1 MRKDD
6 WITELYYKQISDKSK
21 NNRNSGENVSSK
33 KEIPRTP
40 NKLKSRRRSIN
51 S

>member
-6 WITELYYKQISDKSK
+6 WITKLYYKQLSDKIR
-21 NNRNSGENVSSK
+21 NNRNTGNSLSSK
-33 KEIPRTP
+33 KKISRTQDQ
-40 NKLKSRRRSIN
+40 SRKGKHSG

>member
-21 NNRNSGENVSSK
+21 NNRDSGKDVSSK
-33 KEIPRTP
+33 KKISGTQDQPR
-40 NKLKSRRRSIN
+40 KRRYSRS
-51 S
+51 

>member
-6 WITELYYKQISDKSK
+6 WITKLYYKQLSDKSK

-33 KEIPRTP
+33 KKITLKTI
-40 NKLKSRRRSIN
+40 KLRSK
-51 S
+51 

>member
-6 WITELYYKQISDKSK
+6 WITELYYKQLSDKSR
-21 NNRNSGENVSSK
+21 NNRDSGKDISSK
-33 KEIPRTP
+33 KKISRTQDQ
-40 NKLKSRRRSIN
+40 SRKRKHSG